1 MDFREHQDRAKRN
14 SRIIW
19 VLYVLLLSIS
29 SLLIGWTFVVGLNL
43 AELYQP
49 GYEQYSFWQKFSAS
63 NSRAFN
69 SEQIQI
75 LLSFSAIA
83 FIVQSLTTAFGFFKK
98 SDGHKVAIAFNAR
111 RLDEDEFRSIK
122 AI

>member
-19 VLYVLLLSIS
+19 FLYILLLSIS
-29 SLLIGWTFVVGLNL
+29 SLLIGWTFIVGLNL
-43 AELYQP
+43 AELYQS
-49 GYEQYSFWQKFSAS
+49 GYEQYSFGQKFSAS
-63 NSRAFN
+63 NSHAFD

-83 FIVQSLTTAFGFFKK
+83 FIVQASTTAFGFFKK
-98 SDGHKVAIAFNAR
+98 SDGHKVAVAFNAR
-111 RLDEDEFRSIK
+111 LLDENSANSLAE
-122 AI
+122 

>member
-1 MDFREHQDRAKRN
+1 MLTK
-14 SRIIW
+14 
-19 VLYVLLLSIS
+19 
-29 SLLIGWTFVVGLNL
+29 
-43 AELYQP
+43 
-49 GYEQYSFWQKFSAS
+49 WQKFSAS

-98 SDGHKVAIAFNAR
+98 SDGLK
-111 RLDEDEFRSIK
+111 DKSC
-122 AI
+122 

>member
-1 MDFREHQDRAKRN
+1 
-14 SRIIW
+14 
-19 VLYVLLLSIS
+19 LLSIS

-98 SDGHKVAIAFNAR
+98 SDGHKVAIAFNAQ
-111 RLDEDEFRSIK
+111 LQKSSQLKGKKLITTK
-122 AI
+122 HTKPK